1 MMTKLNHNLFTIG
14 ILTSLIGW
22 TSAQCA
28 ESEPAVLAT
37 PTEQNAPPPVPDNV
51 FTVDGETLTLHP
63 ETNARRNAYFGD
75 IHVHTMYSFD
85 AFLFGTMATPDDA
98 YRYAKGA
105 AIKHP
110 GEVDVQLR
118 EPLDFYAVTDHAM
131 FLGMVASAADPTS
144 ELSKLD
150 LYKSFHNLNAPEN
163 MGTDSIDSRLQGFY
177 TVMSET
183 PKGLADGS
191 IDKDM
196 ATDIAR
202 SAWLDTIRAAER
214 HNDPGKF
221 TTFIAY
227 EYTGA
232 AANYG
237 PLHRNIIFK
246 GNDRAPSTPFSRY
259 HSQDPEGLWDWMD
272 DLRKQGIE
280 SLAIPHNSN
289 MSVGQMFTTTD
300 WFGNPIDDA
309 YADQRMRNEPL
320 VEITQIKGT
329 SETHPALSPNDEWA
343 DFEILSWMSAPG
355 NPLAGAP
362 EANYIRG
369 ALRQGLARE
378 EAGGVNPYKLGFIG
392 SSDTHTGATPDEES
406 NYPAKNGIL
415 DLTSAQRG
423 SIPLPVDEATAP
435 QDAGN
440 GTQQSEVKYA
450 DGYITWGASG
460 LAGVWA
466 EENTREA
473 IYNAFRRKETFAT
486 SGPRIRV
493 RFFAGYNFD
502 SNMLDSKDM
511 VAKAYAEGVTMG
523 SDLLARQGSIPQ
535 FLVWALRDARGAALQ
550 RIQVVKG
557 AMIAGKYSEAVYDV
571 ACSEGQKVDPKT
583 HRCPDSSATVNLADC
598 STADVGASELKSL
611 WADPDFD
618 AAQRA
623 YYYVRVLENPTCRWS
638 TWDALRAGVKP
649 RSDVQPTLQE
659 RAWSSPIWYVP

>member
-1 MMTKLNHNLFTIG
+1 MTKLNHNLFTIG

-37 PTEQNAPPPVPDNV
+37 PTEQNAPPPVPYNV
-51 FTVDGETLTLHP
+51 FTVDGQTLTIHP
-63 ETNARRNAYFGD
+63 ETNGRRNAYFGD

-131 FLGMVASAADPTS
+131 FLGMVAAAADPTS

-246 GNDRAPSTPFSRY
+246 GNDRAPATPFSRY

-369 ALRQGLARE
+369 ALQQGLARE
-378 EAGGVNPYKLGFIG
+378 AAGGVNPYKLGFIG
-392 SSDTHTGATPDEES
+392 SSDTH
-406 NYPAKNGIL
+406 L
-415 DLTSAQRG
+415 
-423 SIPLPVDEATAP
+423 
-435 QDAGN
+435 
-440 GTQQSEVKYA
+440 
-450 DGYITWGASG
+450 
-460 LAGVWA
+460 
-466 EENTREA
+466 
-473 IYNAFRRKETFAT
+473 
-486 SGPRIRV
+486 
-493 RFFAGYNFD
+493 
-502 SNMLDSKDM
+502 
-511 VAKAYAEGVTMG
+511 
-523 SDLLARQGSIPQ
+523 
-535 FLVWALRDARGAALQ
+535 
-550 RIQVVKG
+550 
-557 AMIAGKYSEAVYDV
+557 
-571 ACSEGQKVDPKT
+571 
-583 HRCPDSSATVNLADC
+583 
-598 STADVGASELKSL
+598 SL
-611 WADPDFD
+611 
-618 AAQRA
+618 
-623 YYYVRVLENPTCRWS
+623 
-638 TWDALRAGVKP
+638 
-649 RSDVQPTLQE
+649 
-659 RAWSSPIWYVP
+659 IHI